1 MLRYILK
8 RLFSLFIT
16 MFLIS
21 IMIFGIVKA
30 MPSDPVTAYLGVG
43 NTITENQRNEI
54 RDKLGLNNSLVVQ
67 YSKWITRSIKGDFG
81 TSIRYKTPVTQLI
94 IDRLGNTL
102 ILNASALLLS
112 LLISTIISIALF
124 IHKSKLLASI
134 LDLFSLFIIS
144 IPSFFFAMLFI
155 CMIAIPVGFDNFTGM
170 RDPYLVAFGYTSI
183 WEEIMDVMVHSI
195 LPIGVLTLIITAS
208 FLRFI
213 RNAMSEVESE
223 VYIMSA
229 KAKGIA
235 PYRIVIHHIFR
246 NILSSLF
253 TFLGNYFPLLFSGSL
268 LIETLFL
275 WPGMGQLL
283 MESVY
288 TNDESVLC
296 ALLLLSAFI
305 TLIGYLVFDLLS
317 IMVDPRISKDGRKTQ

>member
-1 MLRYILK
+1 MSRYLLK

-16 MFLIS
+16 MLLIS

-43 NTITENQRNEI
+43 NTITEKERDEI
-54 RDKLGLNNSLVVQ
+54 RNKLGLNDPLVVQ
-67 YSKWITRSIKGDFG
+67 YTKWITRTMKGDFG
-81 TSIRYKTPVTQLI
+81 TSIRYKIPVKQLM

-112 LLISTIISIALF
+112 LLISTVISIISF
-124 IHKSKLLASI
+124 IHKSKLFASV
-134 LDLFSLFIIS
+134 LDMVSLFIIS

-155 CMIAIPVGFDNFTGM
+155 YMVAIPVGFNHFTGL
-170 RDPYLVAFGYTSI
+170 RDPYLAAFGYADI
-183 WEEIMDVMVHSI
+183 WEEIMDIVMHSI
-195 LPIGVLTLIITAS
+195 LPIGVLTLIITSS

-223 VYIMSA
+223 VYIMNA
-229 KAKGIA
+229 KAKGIS
-235 PYRIVIHHIFR
+235 PTRIVTHHIFR

-253 TFLGNYFPLLFSGSL
+253 TFLGNYFPLMFSGSL

-275 WPGMGQLL
+275 WPGIGQLL

-288 TNDESVLC
+288 ANDESVLC
-296 ALLLLSAFI
+296 ALLFLSAFI
-305 TLIGYLVFDLLS
+305 TLIGYLLFDVLS
-317 IMVDPRISKDGRKTQ
+317 IIADPRIREDRRKP